1 MDTSAATDPRRRV
14 GAAVAAGRVAYGAAM
29 ALAPRR
35 MLRLQTGTEPS
46 GPFVW
51 LARIFG
57 IRDAVLGAGVFLA
70 GGGDDR
76 RRWVAAGAVA
86 DSLDVA
92 ATVTGV
98 RLVGG
103 RSAVAALGVA
113 GAAAAAGWWSLA
125 GDR

>member
-1 MDTSAATDPRRRV
+1 MDAPAGTDRQRRV
-14 GAAVAAGRVAYGAAM
+14 GDAVAAGRIAYGAAM

-35 MLRLQTGTEPS
+35 MLRLQTGDEPA

-70 GGGDDR
+70 DDEDDR

-86 DSLDVA
+86 DSLDVV

-98 RLVGG
+98 RLLGG

-113 GAAAAAGWWSLA
+113 GGAAAAGWWSLA
-125 GDR
+125 DER